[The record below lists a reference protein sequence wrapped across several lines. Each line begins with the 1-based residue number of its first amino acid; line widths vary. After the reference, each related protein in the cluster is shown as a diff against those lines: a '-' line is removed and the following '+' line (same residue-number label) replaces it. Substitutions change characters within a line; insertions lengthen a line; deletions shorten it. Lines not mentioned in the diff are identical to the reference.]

1 MVRFNL
7 LNVAVIA
14 AFLAGAEAGL
24 CRPSTTAV
32 TSAAVTTTT
41 LIDATTT
48 LAATTTTAVPG
59 CVETQ
64 LLANPGFDDSDT
76 SYTPWTGSAFIIQ
89 DSPQAG
95 SQAVAIIYNNGQSN
109 SKASMKQTL
118 TNLNGDYE
126 FSYYY
131 KVAVARTGLSPRC
144 SLQVKIGDDTT
155 VPSNIDLVVGDWK
168 SGSVSWSTAA
178 ETVAQADVE
187 LSITCS
193 GDYDR
198 IQINLD
204 SFAFT
209 RVCSA

>member
-1 MVRFNL
+1 MVRFTL

-32 TSAAVTTTT
+32 TSAA
-41 LIDATTT
+41 ATTT

-64 LLANPGFDDSDT
+64 LLVNPGFDDSNG
-76 SYTPWTGSAFIIQ
+76 SKAPWTGEAVLIQ
-89 DSPQAG
+89 RDPQAG
-95 SQAVAIIYNNGQSN
+95 IQAVGMTYNNGQN
-109 SKASMKQTL
+109 NAIGNVKQTL

-131 KVAVARTGLSPRC
+131 RVVVARTGITSRC
-144 SLQVKIGDDTT
+144 DLQVKIGADTT
-155 VPSNIDLVVGDWK
+155 LPSNIDLVLGDWIP
-168 SGSVSWSTAA
+168 GSVSWSSAG
-178 ETVAQADVE
+178 ETIAQLDVE
-187 LSITCS
+187 LAITCR

-198 IQINLD
+198 IQINID
-204 SFAFT
+204 SLAFT
-209 RVCSA
+209 NVCSA

>member
-1 MVRFNL
+1 MVRFTL

-24 CRPSTTAV
+24 CRPSTTDV
-32 TSAAVTTTT
+32 TSAAVT
-41 LIDATTT
+41 TTT

-64 LLANPGFDDSDT
+64 LLANPGFDAST
-76 SYTPWTGSAFIIQ
+76 TGFAPWTGNAFIIQ
-89 DSPQAG
+89 REPQAG
-95 SQAVAIIYNNGQSN
+95 TQALAMIWNNGQSN
-109 SKASMKQTL
+109 NRGNIKQTL
-118 TNLNGDYE
+118 TNLHGDYE

-131 KVAVARTGLSPRC
+131 QVAVTRIGPSDTC

-155 VPSNIDLVVGDWK
+155 VPRNIDLVVGDWK
-168 SGSVSWSTAA
+168 SGSVSWSSAG
-178 ETVAQADVE
+178 ETVAQADIE
-187 LSITCS
+187 LAITCT
-193 GDYDR
+193 GFYDR

-209 RVCSA
+209 QVCSA

>member
-1 MVRFNL
+1 MVRFNV

-41 LIDATTT
+41 L
-48 LAATTTTAVPG
+48 AATTTTAVPG

-64 LLANPGFDDSDT
+64 LLVNPGFDDST
-76 SYTPWTGSAFIIQ
+76 TGITLWTGTVFIITQ
-89 DSPQAG
+89 GPQAG
-95 SQAVAIIYNNGQSN
+95 NQALANIWNNGQSN
-109 SKASMKQTL
+109 NRGYMKQTL
-118 TNLNGDYE
+118 TNLHGDYE

-131 KVAVARTGLSPRC
+131 QVAVTRIGPSSRC

-155 VPSNIDLVVGDWK
+155 VPLNVDLIVGDWE
-168 SGSVSWSTAA
+168 SGSVSWSSAG

-187 LSITCS
+187 LSITCT

-209 RVCSA
+209 RVCST

>member
-1 MVRFNL
+1 MVRFTL

-41 LIDATTT
+41 L
-48 LAATTTTAVPG
+48 AATTTTAVPG

-64 LLANPGFDDSDT
+64 LLVNPSFDDSD
-76 SYTPWTGSAFIIQ
+76 SGYAPWTGNAVIVNRE
-89 DSPQAG
+89 PQSGTTAL
-95 SQAVAIIYNNGQSN
+95 AMLYNSGQSN
-109 SKASMKQTL
+109 GRGYIKQTL

-131 KVAVARTGLSPRC
+131 RVVVARIGMATTC
-144 SLQVKIGDDTT
+144 DIQVKIGADTT
-155 VPSNIDLVVGDWK
+155 VPSNIDLVAGDWQ
-168 SGSVSWSTAA
+168 SGSVSWSTAGQNV
-178 ETVAQADVE
+178 EQADVE
-187 LSITCS
+187 LAITCR
-193 GDYDR
+193 GDWDT

-209 RVCSA
+209 SVCSA